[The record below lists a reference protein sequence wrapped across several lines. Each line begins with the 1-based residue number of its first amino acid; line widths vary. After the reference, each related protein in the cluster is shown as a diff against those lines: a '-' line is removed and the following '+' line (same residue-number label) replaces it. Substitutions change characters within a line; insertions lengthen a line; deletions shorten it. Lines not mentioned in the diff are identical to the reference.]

1 MYYGQYSTDKLI
13 KYPHFF
19 PRDIAIWER
28 FLSSFGTN
36 FRGFD
41 YDIKVGSGTEPNTKL
56 SPEYLRM
63 QEILSKYR
71 IDAVGYDDSHIY
83 IIEVKPAA
91 GTIALGQIE
100 LYTRLYKRDYNPDRK
115 IVGMIVTDYE
125 LPDMREVLKKK
136 GIKYYVL

>member
-1 MYYGQYSTDKLI
+1 VDHGQYPADKLQ

-28 FLSSFGTN
+28 FLSSYSTQ

-41 YDIKVGSGTEPNTKL
+41 YDIKVGTGTPPVAGL
-56 SPEYLRM
+56 GSEYIRM
-63 QEILSKYR
+63 QAILSKYR
-71 IDAVGYDDSHIY
+71 IDAVGYTDTAIY

-100 LYTRLYKRDYNPDRK
+100 LYTRLYVRDYKPTRK
-115 IVGMIVTDYE
+115 VIGMIVTDQE
-125 LPDMREVLKKK
+125 LPDMRQVCLER
-136 GIKYYVL
+136 GHAYYIV